1 MKKYFDK
8 INLQL
13 IIILIIMTV
22 NAFTRIIDK
31 NDNILLYIGT
41 QTVNILL
48 IIVMA
53 LSLFYDAKR
62 KNHH

>member
-1 MKKYFDK
+1 MKKYFYK

-13 IIILIIMTV
+13 VITLILMFV
-22 NAFTRIIDK
+22 FSLTRIIDI
-31 NDNILLYIGT
+31 NTNIFLYIGT
-41 QTVNILL
+41 QTAYILL
-48 IIVMA
+48 LIAFV

>member
-13 IIILIIMTV
+13 VIILIIMTV
-22 NAFTRIIDK
+22 NAFTRIIDI
-31 NDNILLYIGT
+31 NDNIFLYIGT
-41 QTVNILL
+41 QTAYILL
-48 IIVMA
+48 IIAMV